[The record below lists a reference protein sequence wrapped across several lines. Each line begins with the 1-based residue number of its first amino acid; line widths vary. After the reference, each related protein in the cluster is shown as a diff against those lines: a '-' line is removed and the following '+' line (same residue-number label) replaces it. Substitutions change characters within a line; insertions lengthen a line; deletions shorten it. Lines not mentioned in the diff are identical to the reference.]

1 MKGIGNDIIEIERIR
16 KTIEKHGT
24 HFYNK
29 IFSKKELEYCLSY
42 NDPAFSLAGRF
53 SAKESIVK
61 AIGTGFGPSASWLD
75 IEILN
80 DEKGKPYAQ
89 FSKNFNQA
97 FCNPK
102 ILVSIS
108 HSKFYATSI
117 AIWIE

>member
-24 HFYNK
+24 HFYKK
-29 IFSKKELEYCLSY
+29 IFTERELEYCLSY

-53 SAKESIVK
+53 SAKESIAK
-61 AIGTGFGPSASWLD
+61 AVGTGFGPSVSWLD

-89 FSKNFNQA
+89 FSDSFNQT
-97 FCNPK
+97 FLNPM
-102 ILVSIS
+102 ILISIS
-108 HSKFYATSI
+108 HSKRYATSV
-117 AIWIE
+117 AIWVE